1 LEQFLP
7 ALGQTPPKLPIAFV
21 DSPRRL
27 GVTFLNLVLKEIAW
41 FEHYRHRNK
50 MPRLIGAFKGSNAV
64 RRCLFR
70 YPPQEALVRGAD

>member
-1 LEQFLP
+1 LKEFLP

-50 MPRLIGAFKGSNAV
+50 MPRLI
-64 RRCLFR
+64 
-70 YPPQEALVRGAD
+70 